1 MLTNLYLTTTIYGRG
16 TIMITLILQVE
27 ELRQR
32 KIQRDS
38 PPEARELG
46 FLMPLPS
53 PPVENKAPSL
63 NRAEKTKETW
73 GLNREPHAA
82 GLGVLGYGAV
92 ERPMVISRVTK
103 FQCRRE
109 QDQDT
114 LHLLQ
119 QAEQEQRLS
128 PRMRQNQTFLSTGSE
143 HRAM

>member
-1 MLTNLYLTTTIYGRG
+1 
-16 TIMITLILQVE
+16 MITLILQVE

-46 FLMPLPS
+46 FLMPFPS
-53 PPVENKAPSL
+53 PPADKKAPSL

-92 ERPMVISRVTK
+92 ERPMVISRGDQVPVQK
-103 FQCRRE
+103 RR
-109 QDQDT
+109 
-114 LHLLQ
+114 
-119 QAEQEQRLS
+119 
-128 PRMRQNQTFLSTGSE
+128 TGSGYIAFTSAG
-143 HRAM
+143 RARTEAEPKDVAEPDISLHWK

>member
-1 MLTNLYLTTTIYGRG
+1 
-16 TIMITLILQVE
+16 MITLILQVE

-63 NRAEKTKETW
+63 KRAEKTKETW

-92 ERPMVISRVTK
+92 ERPMVISRG
-103 FQCRRE
+103 
-109 QDQDT
+109 DQVPV
-114 LHLLQ
+114 Q
-119 QAEQEQRLS
+119 KR
-128 PRMRQNQTFLSTGSE
+128 TGSGYIAFTSAG
-143 HRAM
+143 RARTEAEPKDAAEPDISLHWK